1 MMARGGAGSTR
12 DDARLAIAK
21 ATCTLVAE
29 EGLDHVSLR
38 RIATHLGSTTGYITH
53 YYADKDALLEAALVT
68 ALDRL
73 TPRDVV
79 WSANLEEWI
88 EAAIESLPLHEDSQQ
103 FWRVL
108 TAFQAASLASAPLAE
123 VLRGYISDRLANLAG
138 HLAGHLDGPPPRS
151 QCEDLARSIF
161 VFVSG
166 LGTTSITTPGT
177 FSAAQLRAV
186 VRAGTYGLIEEF
198 ETRATKSVE

>member
-1 MMARGGAGSTR
+1 MTARSGAGSTR

-38 RIATHLGSTTGYITH
+38 RIASHLGSTTGYITH

-68 ALDRL
+68 ALDEL
-73 TPRDVV
+73 TPRDVG

-88 EAAIESLPLHEDSQQ
+88 DAAIGSLPHNGEPQQ

-108 TAFQAASLASAPLAE
+108 IAFQAASLTSARLAG
-123 VLRGYISDRLANLAG
+123 VLRGYIGDRLANLAD
-138 HLAGHLDGPPPRS
+138 HLSGHLDGPPPRP
-151 QCEDLARSIF
+151 QLEDLARSIF

-177 FSAAQLRAV
+177 FSAGQLRAV

-198 ETRATKSVE
+198 EARVTQSEE